1 MLMASDI
8 QVVDVPKTGTEAL
21 YIDLARRS
29 VEAHEV
35 SEIRELL
42 REHSGDSPVYLKV
55 GNRTV
60 ALGPDF
66 AVSIPSVIGQLRAK
80 FGEAVS
86 IG

>member
-1 MLMASDI
+1 MLMSSDI
-8 QVVDVPKTGTEAL
+8 QVVDVPKTGTESL

-29 VEAHEV
+29 VGASEV
-35 SEIRELL
+35 NEIRDLL
-42 REHSGDSPVYLKV
+42 REHAGDSPVFLKV
-55 GNRTV
+55 GDRTV

>member
-1 MLMASDI
+1 
-8 QVVDVPKTGTEAL
+8 
-21 YIDLARRS
+21 
-29 VEAHEV
+29 
-35 SEIRELL
+35 L
-42 REHSGDSPVYLKV
+42 REHAGDSPVFLKV
-55 GNRTV
+55 GDRTV